1 KDGTVPTGNPFT
13 DGSEVKKRMWS
24 LGLRNPFTFHIQ
36 PGTGKIFLNDV
47 GQVTW
52 EEIND
57 ATQGGKNFGWP
68 QAEGNSTNPDYTNPV
83 YFYSHGGGDG
93 KGCAITGG
101 TFFNPDQTNYPS
113 QYLGKYFYQDYCNNW
128 INYIDFSGGTATRYP
143 FATQTAGSGLG
154 LSVGN
159 DGNLY
164 YLSRSAGAVYKVVYI
179 NSTSPTIT
187 QHPANLTVTE
197 EETATF

>member
-1 KDGTVPTGNPFT
+1 DGDRVLDNSYSLVLDLADLSSATNHNGGAMHFGTDGKLYVAIGDNANGAHAQNPDTYHGKFLRINKDGTVPTGNPFT
-13 DGSEVKKRMWS
+13 DGSEVKKRVWS
-24 LGLRNPFTFHIQ
+24 LGLRNPFTFDIQ

-57 ATQGGKNFGWP
+57 ATEGGKNFGWP

-113 QYLGKYFYQDYCNNW
+113 
-128 INYIDFSGGTATRYP
+128 
-143 FATQTAGSGLG
+143 
-154 LSVGN
+154 
-159 DGNLY
+159 
-164 YLSRSAGAVYKVVYI
+164 
-179 NSTSPTIT
+179 
-187 QHPANLTVTE
+187 
-197 EETATF
+197 